1 MILHIPHASLNL
13 AGRSFECDTTLE
25 LERMTDHRTDELFE
39 YQAAVRVVFTLSR
52 LVCDVERF
60 TDDTQ
65 ELMAAKGMGVCYQ
78 TNSFGQPL
86 RTVSFAEKRQIIED
100 YYKPHHYKLEQAVND
115 ELANTGQALIIDCH
129 SFSNTPLPHEDSQ
142 HTPRPDICI
151 GTDQFHTPSQLTELA
166 VNHFRALGY
175 RVAVNDPFAGSLV
188 PLVHL
193 NENAQVHSLMIEV
206 NRSAYQDNFEQV
218 KHDISGCLAALAGFG

>member
-1 MILHIPHASLNL
+1 MILHIPHASRYL

-39 YQAAVRVVFTLSR
+39 HQAAVRVVFALSR

-60 TDDTQ
+60 ADDAQ
-65 ELMAAKGMGVCYQ
+65 ELMAVKGMGVCYQ

-86 RTVSFAEKRQIIED
+86 RTVSVAEKHHIIED
-100 YYKPHHYKLEQAVND
+100 YYKPHHHKLEQAVND

-142 HTPRPDICI
+142 HIPRPDICI
-151 GTDQFHTPSQLTELA
+151 GSDQFHTPSPLTELA
-166 VNHFRALGY
+166 VNHFSALGY

-188 PLVHL
+188 PLVHF
-193 NENAQVHSLMIEV
+193 NKNAQVHSLMIEV
-206 NRSAYQDNFEQV
+206 NRRVYQDNFEHV
-218 KHDISGCLAALAGFG
+218 KHDISRCLAALAGFG

>member
-13 AGRSFECDTTLE
+13 AGRSFECDTALE

-39 YQAAVRVVFTLSR
+39 QLAAVRVVFSVSR

-60 TDDTQ
+60 TDETQ
-65 ELMAAKGMGVCYQ
+65 ESMAAKGMGICYQ
-78 TNSFGQPL
+78 TNSFGKLL
-86 RTVSFAEKRQIIED
+86 RHVSAAERHHIIEEF
-100 YYKPHHYKLEQAVND
+100 YKPHHLKLEQAVNA
-115 ELANTGQALIIDCH
+115 ELAKTGQALIIDCH

-142 HTPRPDICI
+142 HIPRPDICI
-151 GTDQFHTPSQLTELA
+151 GTEHLHTPDHLTELA

-175 RVAVNDPFAGSLV
+175 SVAVNDPFGGSLV

-193 NENAQVHSLMIEV
+193 HKNAQVRSLMIEV
-206 NRSAYQDNFEQV
+206 NRSTYQDNFEQV
-218 KHDISGCLAALAGFG
+218 KYDVTRCLDALAGIG